1 MEGKEQNAKTMTWSA
16 EDIPDTSEGLVFET
30 TKMLVGFMLALNLTE
45 EHKIQIITGMV
56 VDGADEDRQWKNI
69 QKLRE
74 QLAGREKPTSE
85 RAYLE
90 AQKVIRAAGFVEE
103 AHRKPYLE
111 AWRLRCFHEASAK
124 HGWPNRRQTAR
135 LASLETEDRCR
146 PIESEGSLRRFPAD
160 PEFEWAKIF

>member
-1 MEGKEQNAKTMTWSA
+1 MTWSA

-45 EHKIQIITGMV
+45 EQKIHIITGMV

-85 RAYLE
+85 WAYLE

-103 AHRKPYLE
+103 VNITQSYLE
-111 AWRLRCFHEASAK
+111 TLNEEYFRIIDLLCQGMQWAKDVTDEELAGAKKLRQRF
-124 HGWPNRRQTAR
+124 RYTI
-135 LASLETEDRCR
+135 ETGEEWFEN
-146 PIESEGSLRRFPAD
+146 I
-160 PEFEWAKIF
+160 EWADETDEFQ